1 MNSKPMLVVVALGV
15 LLTVAVG
22 WRLVQDRAEQAETPP
37 PPMPEQ
43 TTPPEPTVQQGAPAA
58 PAPVPEPL
66 EEGAAARAAITELR
80 AQPGG
85 PDLDAAF
92 GRAWRLQQQGRL
104 VDAHLLYFFAARE
117 GSVPAAVA
125 LAAMYDP
132 VDFDPAAS
140 ALDQPDA
147 TQAHKWYRR
156 AAAEGDVAAKAR
168 LEALRRWVEAAAEA
182 GDIEARSLLMRW

>member
-1 MNSKPMLVVVALGV
+1 V
-15 LLTVAVG
+15 VG
-22 WRLVQDRAEQAETPP
+22 WRLVQDWGEEESDVPP
-37 PPMPEQ
+37 PAQPEQ
-43 TTPPEPTVQQGAPAA
+43 STAREPTRAQPPAA
-58 PAPVPEPL
+58 EPVPEPL
-66 EEGAAARAAITELR
+66 AEGAEARSTIAELR
-80 AQPGG
+80 AQPDG

-92 GRAWRLQQQGRL
+92 SRAWRLQQQGRL

-132 VDFDPAAS
+132 VDFNPAS
-140 ALDQPDA
+140 NALDQPDA

-156 AAAEGDVAAKAR
+156 AADAGDVTAKAR

-182 GDIEARSLLMRW
+182 GDIEARALLMRW

>member
-1 MNSKPMLVVVALGV
+1 MLAVMALSV
-15 LLTVAVG
+15 LLLAAVG
-22 WRLVQDRAEQAETPP
+22 WYLVQDRDEAAETPP
-37 PPMPEQ
+37 TAPLERHTRVEPNTEPPAA
-43 TTPPEPTVQQGAPAA
+43 TPEPTPEP
-58 PAPVPEPL
+58 PAPG
-66 EEGAAARAAITELR
+66 EEARAAIAELR

-92 GRAWRLQQQGRL
+92 GRAWRLQREGRL
-104 VDAHLLYFFAARE
+104 IDAHLLYFFAARE

-140 ALDQPDA
+140 ALDQPDPV
-147 TQAHKWYRR
+147 QAHKWYRL
-156 AAAEGDVAAKAR
+156 AADAGDITAKAR